1 MPEPIPRPPRM
12 RKGISIPIL
21 LAVSLS
27 LLPAAAP
34 PQAEIDNSLLN
45 AKLYLPDAKHGY
57 YQGTRFD
64 WSVVIYSLEFE
75 GHNYYGPW
83 FNRTDPNIH
92 DFIYDGPDIV
102 AGPCSA
108 VTGPVDEFAP
118 LGWDEAKPGGEFIK
132 VGIGALRKPADAAKY
147 DNYKVYAI
155 ANPGKWSVKKYRDS
169 IEFSQELSAAGYHFL
184 YRKTARLIPGKPEMA
199 LEHSLKNLG
208 TRAIQTNV
216 YNHNFLTLDHHP
228 PGPGLTVSVPFQIQ
242 SNHPPN
248 KKLAEIRANRIVY
261 LDTLKD
267 RDVVATPMEGF
278 TNNLGDHLIRI
289 EDTRAG
295 VGMKIQADRPLLR
308 ESLWSIRSVIAVEP
322 FIEIN
327 VAPGAEFTWKS
338 TYEYYTLTR

>member
-1 MPEPIPRPPRM
+1 M

-34 PQAEIDNSLLN
+34 PQAEIANSLLN

-155 ANPGKWSVKKYRDS
+155 ADPGKWSVKKYRDS

-184 YRKTARLIPGKPEMA
+184 YRKTVRFIPGKPEMA

-208 TRAIQTNV
+208 TRAIHTNV

-242 SNHPPN
+242 SSHPPN
-248 KKLAEIRANRIVY
+248 QKLAEIRADHIVY
-261 LDTLKD
+261 LDTLND

>member
-1 MPEPIPRPPRM
+1 M
-12 RKGISIPIL
+12 RKEISVLIF

-27 LLPAAAP
+27 PLSAADP
-34 PQAEIDNSLLN
+34 PQAEIANGPLH

-64 WSVVIYSLEFE
+64 WSGVIYALEFA

-108 VTGPVDEFAP
+108 ITGPVDEFAP
-118 LGWDEAKPGGEFIK
+118 LGWDEAKPGSVFIK
-132 VGIGALRKPADAAKY
+132 VGIGALRKPDDAAKY
-147 DNYKVYAI
+147 DNYKLYTI
-155 ANPGKWSVKKYRDS
+155 ADPGKWNVKKHRDS

-184 YRKTARLIPGKPEMA
+184 YRKTVHLVPGKPEMA

-208 TRAIQTNV
+208 TRAIPTNV

-228 PGPGLTVSVPFQIQ
+228 PGPGLTVTVPFQIQ
-242 SNHPPN
+242 SSHPPN
-248 KKLAEIRANRIVY
+248 EKLAEIRGNQIVY
-261 LDTLKD
+261 LNTLKD
-267 RDVVATPMEGF
+267 RDVVATPMAGF
-278 TNNLGDHLIRI
+278 THDLGDHLIRI
-289 EDTRAG
+289 EDTRTGA
-295 VGMKIQADRPLLR
+295 GMKIQADRPLLR

-327 VAPGAEFTWKS
+327 VEPGAEFTWKS
-338 TYEYYTLTR
+338 AYEYYTLTR

>member
-1 MPEPIPRPPRM
+1 MPEPIPPPPRM
-12 RKGISIPIL
+12 RKGISILIL

-27 LLPAAAP
+27 SLPAAAP

-64 WSVVIYSLEFE
+64 WSGVIYSLEFE

-108 VTGPVDEFAP
+108 ITGPVDEFAP
-118 LGWDEAKPGGEFIK
+118 LGWDEAEPGGVFIK

-155 ANPGKWSVKKYRDS
+155 ADPGKWSVKKYRDS

-184 YRKTARLIPGKPEMA
+184 YRKTVRFIPGKPEMA

-208 TRAIQTNV
+208 TRAIHTNV

-242 SNHPPN
+242 SSHPPN
-248 KKLAEIRANRIVY
+248 QKLAEIRANHIVY
-261 LDTLKD
+261 LDTLND
-267 RDVVATPMEGF
+267 RDVVATPMGGF
-278 TNNLGDHLIRI
+278 TNTVGDHLIRI